1 MCSMMRV
8 MRQIAVSLMAFSLL
22 AGPATADAQNF
33 DTGGTLNPDEM
44 SLNSAL
50 QKAINGDVNMVVC
63 AQGYL
68 MTKKGSHEEAR
79 EIFRNCADAGYTGA
93 MTWMSYMEQNGFG
106 ATEDA
111 AASAKWDKKAA
122 ELGDPIA
129 EFNYG
134 LNLLRGYGVE
144 KDEILGRV
152 FVNKAAEKG
161 VKAAQ
166 ELRVSGY
173 DYKMVTPDA
182 DEWKFEKKLY

>member
-1 MCSMMRV
+1 MKRIFSGL
-8 MRQIAVSLMAFSLL
+8 IAVVVF
-22 AGPATADAQNF
+22 AGPVMAEDEFDA
-33 DTGGTLNPDEM
+33 GGTLNPDEM

-50 QKAINGDVNMVVC
+50 QKAINGEVSMVVC

-79 EIFRNCADAGYTGA
+79 RIFKNCAEAGYTGT

-106 ATEDA
+106 EDEDA
-111 AASAKWDKKAA
+111 TASAEWDQKAA
-122 ELGDPIA
+122 ELGDPIG

-144 KDEILGRV
+144 QNEALG
-152 FVNKAAEKG
+152 KALIDRAARNG
-161 VKAAQ
+161 VKAAKQ
-166 ELRVSGY
+166 LQDAEY
-173 DYKMVTPDA
+173 DYRAVTPDA